1 LGDERKGLVA
11 RNRCD
16 CAGKICEKRI
26 RSSGP
31 PVEAELEL
39 TAAHQKVLILTVLM
53 KSGPKRSFG
62 TGNSGTAMLHKYS
75 VPEPVLREVAY

>member
-1 LGDERKGLVA
+1 MRGKGLLREIGVTA
-11 RNRCD
+11 P
-16 CAGKICEKRI
+16 G
-26 RSSGP
+26 RSVKSASAAADRRW
-31 PVEAELEL
+31 EAELEL